1 MEATLFA
8 LREDLLGLVNASLT
22 TLEILTLRADQSV
35 LPTVN
40 AHQRKHVKTSTV
52 LILVLRQTVV
62 TTQNAK
68 WSTTFQTV
76 FVFEDMSETLSLHVA
91 CLHRVSQMESFKL

>member
-1 MEATLFA
+1 MLFA

-22 TLEILTLRADQSV
+22 TLEILTLPADLNV
-35 LPTVN
+35 RPTVN
-40 AHQRKHVKTSTV
+40 ALQRKHVKTSTV

-76 FVFEDMSETLSLHVA
+76 FVFEDTSETLSLHVA

>member
-1 MEATLFA
+1 MLFA
-8 LREDLLGLVNASLT
+8 LREDLLGLVNVSLT
-22 TLEILTLRADQSV
+22 TSEILTLPAD
-35 LPTVN
+35 LNAPPTVN
-40 AHQRKHVKTSTV
+40 ALQRKHVKTSTV

-76 FVFEDMSETLSLHVA
+76 FVSEDMSETLSLHVA
-91 CLHRVSQMESFKL
+91 CLLSVSSVK

>member
-1 MEATLFA
+1 MLFA

-22 TLEILTLRADQSV
+22 TLETLMLPADQSV
-35 LPTVN
+35 PPTVN
-40 AHQRKHVKTSTV
+40 ALQRKHVKTSTV

-76 FVFEDMSETLSLHVA
+76 SVSEDMLETLSLHVA
-91 CLHRVSQMESFKL
+91 CLLSVSLVK